1 MLVVKGSDNPTEFP
15 PSLYIYDHKVCRDLF
30 FFDWNVNES
39 NLLSRALDTVQ
50 DWYGHNYGFFW
61 VSRAQSLKEIL
72 CSCLLAPPSTHCLIF
87 IDFSVLDFTWV
98 KHLICGLI
106 VMPGLL
112 SLIMF
117 WGSFNLWHESVMD
130 SLPLPIVHSLY
141 GYAHLSFNKHMSWL
155 YLWLLWIMKLENCID
170 SLCFHLSSVYF

>member
-1 MLVVKGSDNPTEFP
+1 MNPICYQELWIQYRTDMAIIMVSFESQEPSPWRKVSLVRKCHT
-15 PSLYIYDHKVCRDLF
+15 
-30 FFDWNVNES
+30 
-39 NLLSRALDTVQ
+39 
-50 DWYGHNYGFFW
+50 
-61 VSRAQSLKEIL
+61 EIL

-170 SLCFHLSSVYF
+170 SLCFHLSSIYF